1 LTAAPTTVREIVRHA
16 KLDVTMTIYAHASLE
31 EKYRALTRFDDRMS
45 AESLSSDW
53 RQRSDE
59 TDKA

>member
-31 EKYRALTRFDDRMS
+31 DKR
-45 AESLSSDW
+45 
-53 RQRSDE
+53 E
-59 TDKA
+59 TLRHLD